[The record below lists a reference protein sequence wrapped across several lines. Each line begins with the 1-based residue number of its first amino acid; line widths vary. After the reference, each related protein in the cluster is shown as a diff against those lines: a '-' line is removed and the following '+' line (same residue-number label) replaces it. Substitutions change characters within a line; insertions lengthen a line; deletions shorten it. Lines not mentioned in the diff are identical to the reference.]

1 VSPRS
6 GVDRVGIEIEGVLV
20 DGLDA
25 AIPAD
30 LRRLLRI
37 AGARWDLVLGTLL
50 MVLSAFGLV
59 AAPWLIGKAV
69 NGLQR
74 GSTESLLEVSLGVA
88 GAGILTAL
96 MSGGAMWFLG
106 RYAIV
111 AGMRIRE
118 LLNDR
123 LLFAS
128 LDLYRT
134 HPTGQ
139 LVARATA
146 DVEPIKLFLTSAVS
160 VVAQLFGTVAFATVT
175 MFLLHPELAL
185 SSSTAFGGS
194 ASEARAR
201 SGPSSA

>member
-1 VSPRS
+1 
-6 GVDRVGIEIEGVLV
+6 V

-25 AIPAD
+25 AIPAG

-59 AAPWLIGKAV
+59 AVPWLIGKAV
-69 NGLQR
+69 NDLQR